1 VEIGLANLSLADL
14 PAGSA
19 GRITSVE
26 VGGLLRRRIMDLGM
40 LPGTQVR
47 CVRKAPWGDP
57 VALQVRGSI
66 IALRAEDLR
75 KIKISPII
83 NREG

>member
-1 VEIGLANLSLADL
+1 MEIGLANLSLADL

-19 GRITSVE
+19 GCITSVE

-57 VALQVRGSI
+57 LPCVRGSI

>member
-1 VEIGLANLSLADL
+1 MESGPANLSLADL
-14 PAGSA
+14 PTGSA
-19 GRITSVE
+19 GCITSVE
-26 VGGLLRRRIMDLGM
+26 VGGLLRRRILDLGM
-40 LPGTQVR
+40 IPGTQVR

-66 IALRAEDLR
+66 IALRAEDLKR
-75 KIKISPII
+75 IKISPLI

>member
-1 VEIGLANLSLADL
+1 MEIGLANLSLADL

-19 GRITSVE
+19 GCITSVE

>member
-1 VEIGLANLSLADL
+1 MEIGTASLSLADL

-19 GRITSVE
+19 GCITSVE
-26 VGGLLRRRIMDLGM
+26 VGGLLRRRILDLGM
-40 LPGTQVR
+40 IPGTQVR

-66 IALRAEDLR
+66 IALRAEDLKR
-75 KIKISPII
+75 IKVSPL
-83 NREG
+83 N